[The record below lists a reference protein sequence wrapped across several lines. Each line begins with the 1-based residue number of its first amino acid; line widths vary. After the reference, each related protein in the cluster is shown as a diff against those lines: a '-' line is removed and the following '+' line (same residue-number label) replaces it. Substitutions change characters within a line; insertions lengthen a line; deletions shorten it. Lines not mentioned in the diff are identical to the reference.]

1 MPDRHAIGPT
11 GCRRPLTNVNKKIQG
26 SDNRYD
32 YVASS
37 PAFKMKLTQ
46 IHIHVY
52 ILPT

>member
-1 MPDRHAIGPT
+1 MPDRHAILAVVD
-11 GCRRPLTNVNKKIQG
+11 RWQMNKKIQG